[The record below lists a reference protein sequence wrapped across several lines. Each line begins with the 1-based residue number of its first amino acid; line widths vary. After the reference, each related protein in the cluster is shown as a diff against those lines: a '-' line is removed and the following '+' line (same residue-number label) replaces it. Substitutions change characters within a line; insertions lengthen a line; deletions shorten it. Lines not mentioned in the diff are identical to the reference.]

1 MDNTLTP
8 DEQIAMA
15 GQLRQAKSGKDEE
28 ENNTETA
35 EPRSLR
41 ERVMQARRAMDIK
54 QRAKDKIKE
63 KITEPAK
70 TGTNYAL
77 RWAWTTLIPS
87 WGLSL
92 IYINLHVFL
101 KMVFGEK
108 LFCKLGE
115 EWIPKQISQAGG
127 GEAAKTAG
135 RAFGIVEVMGL
146 VMLDLIVGFIIF
158 GLLAFIVILADI
170 IVNPISAIWSFAWDW
185 VGNAFKAI
193 LDI

>member
-1 MDNTLTP
+1 
-8 DEQIAMA
+8 
-15 GQLRQAKSGKDEE
+15 
-28 ENNTETA
+28 
-35 EPRSLR
+35 
-41 ERVMQARRAMDIK
+41 
-54 QRAKDKIKE
+54 
-63 KITEPAK
+63 
-70 TGTNYAL
+70 
-77 RWAWTTLIPS
+77 
-87 WGLSL
+87 
-92 IYINLHVFL
+92 
-101 KMVFGEK
+101 
-108 LFCKLGE
+108 
-115 EWIPKQISQAGG
+115 G

>member
-1 MDNTLTP
+1 MSNTLSP

-15 GQLRQAKSGKDEE
+15 GRLRQEKMEEGGGGQEE
-28 ENNTETA
+28 EGEA
-35 EPRSLR
+35 GQPRSLR
-41 ERVMQARRAMDIK
+41 ERVMAARRAMDIK

-70 TGTNYAL
+70 QGTNSAL

-108 LFCKLGE
+108 LFCKLGD

-135 RAFGIVEVMGL
+135 TAFGIVEVMGL
-146 VMLDLIVGFIIF
+146 VLLDLVVLIIILGVL
-158 GLLAFIVILADI
+158 GLFLLMCDI
-170 IVNPISAIWSFAWDW
+170 IQNPLSYIGKALGMAWD
-185 VGNAFKAI
+185 AI
-193 LDI
+193 TGIGK